1 MKKIIPIILGF
12 IIFSS
17 FLCTNGSKFSVFAI
31 SDNMQQACYTEDY
44 TYFDQN
50 GKQAIRDVG
59 EQYKFLVKVNSQAV
73 TSIKTSNP
81 NIKFEN
87 LVGAFKADS
96 DFQKMLRINICLKSN
111 GFDPNSVEI
120 MSNNLAQIVDASI
133 IPEFGSLAGMIITIS
148 TIGVIV
154 VSRRFRFQIG

>member
-17 FLCTNGSKFSVFAI
+17 FLCLNGSKFSVFAI

-44 TYFDQN
+44 VYFDQN
-50 GKQAIRDVG
+50 GKQAIRDIG
-59 EQYKFLVKVNSQAV
+59 EQYKFLVKVNNQAV
-73 TSIKTSNP
+73 ISIKTSNP

-111 GFDPNSVEI
+111 GFDPNSIEI

-154 VSRRFRFQIG
+154 VSRRFRFQNG